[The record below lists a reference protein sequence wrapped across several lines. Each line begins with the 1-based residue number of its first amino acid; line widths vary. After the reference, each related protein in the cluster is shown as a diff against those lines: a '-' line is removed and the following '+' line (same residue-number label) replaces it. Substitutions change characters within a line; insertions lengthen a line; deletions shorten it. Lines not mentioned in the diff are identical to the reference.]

1 VQRLG
6 RKCIFEVRHHMLLT
20 PTSLIPLLHTPPLC
34 RMRLSNGRSWRLWR
48 SFTTARRSSLV
59 AIGIREILGAKP
71 YLPIYMVSFAAPR
84 LLKRLPGC
92 FAPGEKIVALWRFAK
107 IGTFVAQ
114 GASPGM
120 GICWSMCLAGVG
132 GEVDLHWCPSCCSA
146 SGYVRGGFGYYI
158 HLEIDSGPTDPKCRP
173 RGPLRSPS
181 FPFHSRRASTASPS
195 PCLPCGCECWG
206 YGLGQPPRTNICNG
220 RRGFDRART
229 VYLIA
234 NRWSNTDQF
243 PKLQRPGTCTTLNFR
258 AVRRSYYRAFGA
270 EHSESSTARA
280 FNL

>member
-1 VQRLG
+1 MAELYNCPEKLAR
-6 RKCIFEVRHHMLLT
+6 CHRHSGNFGCEALSPHLYGVLRG
-20 PTSLIPLLHTPPLC
+20 PPP
-34 RMRLSNGRSWRLWR
+34 S
-48 SFTTARRSSLV
+48 
-59 AIGIREILGAKP
+59 KK
-71 YLPIYMVSFAAPR
+71 APR
-84 LLKRLPGC
+84 VLRPGWGNSCPSVFRQDRNICCPGC
-92 FAPGEKIVALWRFAK
+92 FARNGYLLVHVFGGGLGARWICIGALGVFQHLGMLGEAL
-107 IGTFVAQ
+107 
-114 GASPGM
+114 
-120 GICWSMCLAGVG
+120 
-132 GEVDLHWCPSCCSA
+132 D
-146 SGYVRGGFGYYI
+146 I

-173 RGPLRSPS
+173 RGPLRSPT
-181 FPFHSRRASTASPS
+181 FPFHSRRTYTASPS

-220 RRGFDRART
+220 RRGFDRARI

-243 PKLQRPGTCTTLNFR
+243 PKLQRLGTCTTLNFR

>member
-1 VQRLG
+1 MAENLCSRLG
-6 RKCIFEVRHHMLLT
+6 TTCFSPPPPSFLFCTPHRYAGCGFRTGGPGDCGGALQLPGEARSLPSALGKFWVR
-20 PTSLIPLLHTPPLC
+20 S
-34 RMRLSNGRSWRLWR
+34 
-48 SFTTARRSSLV
+48 
-59 AIGIREILGAKP
+59 
-71 YLPIYMVSFAAPR
+71 PISPFIWCPSRPPR
-84 LLKRLPGC
+84 LLTRLPGC
-92 FAPGEKIVALWRFAK
+92 FAPGGEIVALRCFAK
-107 IGTFVAQ
+107 IETFVAQ

-120 GICWSMCLAGVG
+120 DICWSMCLAGVG
-132 GEVDLHWCPSCCSA
+132 GEVDLHWGPSCVSA

-173 RGPLRSPS
+173 RGPLRSPT
-181 FPFHSRRASTASPS
+181 FPLHSRRTYTASPS

-243 PKLQRPGTCTTLNFR
+243 PKLQRLGTCTTLNFR